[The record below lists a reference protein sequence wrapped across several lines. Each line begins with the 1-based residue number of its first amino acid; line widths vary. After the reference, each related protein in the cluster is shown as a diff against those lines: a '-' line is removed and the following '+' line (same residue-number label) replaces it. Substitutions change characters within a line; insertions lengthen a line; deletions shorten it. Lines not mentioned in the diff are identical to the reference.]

1 MLLQQ
6 TYGPL
11 SAIKDG
17 HLPAA
22 LGSPVPEFPAHTAA
36 RAALAGGLPYAG
48 MPAQGKMIQEARREA
63 KRASAKQAASKW
75 TSLGRWAASY
85 GLSMAGDEIAQLA
98 GEGSY
103 AGQAIGSMSRI
114 GGMATAGGAIGMAAG
129 PLGAA
134 AGFAGGAALGA
145 IKELVSA
152 LNANTDAEKQMIAI

>member
-1 MLLQQ
+1 
-6 TYGPL
+6 
-11 SAIKDG
+11 
-17 HLPAA
+17 
-22 LGSPVPEFPAHTAA
+22 
-36 RAALAGGLPYAG
+36 
-48 MPAQGKMIQEARREA
+48 
-63 KRASAKQAASKW
+63 
-75 TSLGRWAASY
+75 
-85 GLSMAGDEIAQLA
+85 MAGDEIAQLA